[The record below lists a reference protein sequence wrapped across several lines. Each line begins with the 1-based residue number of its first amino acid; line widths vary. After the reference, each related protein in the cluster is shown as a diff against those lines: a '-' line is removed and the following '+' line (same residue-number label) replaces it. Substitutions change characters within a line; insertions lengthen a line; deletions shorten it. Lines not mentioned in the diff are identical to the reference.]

1 MEAPSLPASLAVV
14 PAGTRPDRVAG
25 HAPGHGPG
33 RIDRRAAL
41 LYAVWAGIAAL
52 AHGTGAVPLPSGAAL
67 ILGLGSALTL
77 GLFLGLGRLPQVE
90 QPSAALLAATQSL
103 MGIVWSTLFAWSAA
117 GSPGGAVL
125 SVGMYLSA
133 IALAVPA
140 ASLPV
145 LARLMCAAALASTA
159 VPLFH
164 QGVHLQTG
172 GSITAATLLPSL
184 LPNLVLC
191 VLLAAIYLAARTL
204 ASAREQLQARNAEL
218 QAGIERITRRAERDQ
233 LTNSYNRHSILEMV
247 ARERSRADR
256 GGEDLCVCLL
266 DIDHFKNM
274 NDQYGHQTG
283 DRILAAFSRRVRG
296 ALRTMDTV
304 NAAGLPVTLNGDHSE
319 PVTAG
324 RSAFGRV
331 GGEEFIVL
339 LPETSLRG
347 ALRCAERIRQAV
359 VRRPFEGLHHVTVSI
374 GIAEYRPGETVS
386 SLIGRADEALYA
398 AKHAGRNQVHC
409 ATTDGGRSAIV
420 MPTFMKSTGP

>member
-1 MEAPSLPASLAVV
+1 MEAPALPASLAVV
-14 PAGTRPDRVAG
+14 PAGTG
-25 HAPGHGPG
+25 SGTGPG
-33 RIDRRAAL
+33 RIDERAAL
-41 LYAVWAGIAAL
+41 LYAAWAGIAAL
-52 AHGTGAVPLPSGAAL
+52 AHTAGAVPLPAGGAL
-67 ILGLGSALTL
+67 VLSLGCALTL
-77 GLFLGLGRLPQVE
+77 GLFLGLARLPVE
-90 QPSAALLAATQSL
+90 QPSAALLATAQSL
-103 MGIVWSTLFAWSAA
+103 MGIVWSTLFAWYTS
-117 GSPGGAVL
+117 GSPAGAVL

-133 IALAVPA
+133 IALAMPA

-145 LARLMCAAALASTA
+145 LARLMFAAALASTA

-164 QGVHLQTG
+164 QGLLVQSG
-172 GSITAATLLPSL
+172 ASISAAALLPLLLPSL
-184 LPNLVLC
+184 LPNLVLS

-204 ASAREQLQARNAEL
+204 TSAREQLQARNAEL

-233 LTNSYNRHSILEMV
+233 LTNSYNRQSILEMV
-247 ARERSRADR
+247 AREKSRADR

-274 NDQYGHQTG
+274 NDQFGHQAG
-283 DRILAAFSRRVRG
+283 DRILAAFARRVRG

-304 NAAGLPVTLNGDHSE
+304 NTAGLPVAPNGDHSE

-347 ALRCAERIRQAV
+347 ALRGAERIRQAV
-359 VRRPFEGLHHVTVSI
+359 VRRPFDGLHHVTVSI

>member
-1 MEAPSLPASLAVV
+1 MEAPSLAVV
-14 PAGTRPDRVAG
+14 PDRF
-25 HAPGHGPG
+25 
-33 RIDRRAAL
+33 DQRAAL
-41 LYAVWAGIAAL
+41 LYAIWASIAAL
-52 AHGTGAVPLPSGAAL
+52 AHAAGAVPLAGGAGL
-67 ILGLGSALTL
+67 VLGLGSALTL
-77 GLFLGLGRLPQVE
+77 ALFLGLERLPAAE
-90 QPSAALLAATQSL
+90 QPAGSTLILAQAL
-103 MGIVWSTLFAWSAA
+103 MGVVWSTLYAWFAAASSA
-117 GSPGGAVL
+117 GAVL

-133 IALAVPA
+133 IGLAVPA
-140 ASLPV
+140 ASLPA
-145 LARLMCAAALASTA
+145 LGGLMLSAALASTA
-159 VPLFH
+159 TPLLHAAVDFAAGA
-164 QGVHLQTG
+164 QSNAASLLQ
-172 GSITAATLLPSL
+172 SLLPSL
-184 LPNLVLC
+184 VLS

-204 ASAREQLQARNAEL
+204 ASAREQLQARNTEL

-233 LTNSYNRHSILEMV
+233 LTNSYNRQSILELV

-274 NDQYGHQTG
+274 NDQFGHQAG
-283 DRILAAFSRRVRG
+283 DRILAAFARRVRG

-304 NAAGLPVTLNGDHSE
+304 NTAGLPMGLPATLGKDHSE
-319 PVTAG
+319 PRTAG

-359 VRRPFEGLHHVTVSI
+359 VRRPFDGLHHVTVSI
-374 GIAEYRPGETVS
+374 GIAEYLPGETVS

>member
-1 MEAPSLPASLAVV
+1 METSSLAPSFAVV
-14 PAGTRPDRVAG
+14 PSGTNPDRV
-25 HAPGHGPG
+25 PG
-33 RIDRRAAL
+33 RIDQRAAL
-41 LYAVWAGIAAL
+41 LYAVWAGLAAL
-52 AHGTGAVPLPSGAAL
+52 AHGAGTVPLPAGAAL
-67 ILGLGSALTL
+67 VLSLGCALTL
-77 GLFLGLGRLPQVE
+77 GLFLGFRRLPAVA
-90 QPSAALLAATQSL
+90 QPSGSLLVTAQSL
-103 MGIVWSTLFAWSAA
+103 MGIVWSTLFAWYTA
-117 GSPGGAVL
+117 GSPAGAVL

-145 LARLMCAAALASTA
+145 LGRLMCWAALLSAAT
-159 VPLFH
+159 PLFH
-164 QGVHLQTG
+164 QGLLVQSGASLN
-172 GSITAATLLPSL
+172 AAALLPLLLPSL
-184 LPNLVLC
+184 VLS
-191 VLLAAIYLAARTL
+191 VLLVAIYLAARTL

-233 LTNSYNRHSILEMV
+233 LTNSYNRHSILELV
-247 ARERSRADR
+247 AREKSRADR

-274 NDQYGHQTG
+274 NDQYGHQAG
-283 DRILAAFSRRVRG
+283 DRILAAFARRVRG

-304 NAAGLPVTLNGDHSE
+304 NTAGLPVTLNEDPGE
-319 PVTAG
+319 PRTAG

-359 VRRPFEGLHHVTVSI
+359 VRRPFDGLHHVTVSI

-386 SLIGRADEALYA
+386 TLIGRADEALYG

-420 MPTFMKSTGP
+420 MPTFLKGTGP